1 MTKNENEPQISI
13 HSTSASSAPS
23 AATTMGNNTMD
34 TTMSK
39 TQRVPPPEKPEAVQ
53 TRFKVIAA
61 FWAVIVF
68 LGFPIWWKTTSV
80 YRARLPFQEMVNWA
94 DGKVGAVQLQDRRQ
108 SQMIDS

>member
-1 MTKNENEPQISI
+1 
-13 HSTSASSAPS
+13 
-23 AATTMGNNTMD
+23 
-34 TTMSK
+34 MSK

-53 TRFKVIAA
+53 TRFRVIAA

-80 YRARLPFQEMVNWA
+80 YRARLPFQEMVDWA

>member
-1 MTKNENEPQISI
+1 MTKNENEPQT
-13 HSTSASSAPS
+13 STSSSIVPTPASSAP
-23 AATTMGNNTMD
+23 ATSQVNN

-39 TQRVPPPEKPEAVQ
+39 TQRVPPPENPEAVQ

-80 YRARLPFQEMVNWA
+80 YRARLPFQEMVDWA
-94 DGKVGAVQLQDRRQ
+94 DGKV
-108 SQMIDS
+108 S